1 MLNNF
6 NFDFKH
12 DTAYYT
18 GSPSTS
24 SPASAW
30 EESQRTSGKKRE
42 DTSHLDCNAKSDQD
56 FRACFSNSTVL
67 NLDPLRSHLK
77 SAPKPTAVVAPMVRL
92 FATSPQY
99 FTLNFSDER
108 WGFQLKLF
116 KLVVLIKRQ

>member
-42 DTSHLDCNAKSDQD
+42 DTSHLHCNAKSDLNELIRLLSMLLE
-56 FRACFSNSTVL
+56 FHRLKSL

-92 FATSPQY
+92 FATFPQN
-99 FTLNFSDER
+99 FTF
-108 WGFQLKLF
+108 
-116 KLVVLIKRQ
+116 